1 MNATLTPLI
10 AQMRFYPQL
19 IKKTVPIALAVMLS
33 LVATQTVFSQPLNLP
48 QEKTIG
54 ELELV
59 HPFEKMMPTG
69 ITLSQSQRQ
78 FVNFPRWG
86 DDVPFTVAE
95 IRDGELV
102 PYPNLA
108 INQATPE
115 KPADSFLSVQSVVV
129 DPKNRLWVLDTGRI
143 EFSPSKFG
151 GPKLVGIDL
160 NRNEIFQKILL
171 PRDVALETTYLNDVR
186 FNLQRGEAGMAFITD
201 SSSSGSNGIIVVD
214 LATGESWR
222 RLHNHAS
229 TKPEKKFLPIVEGQP
244 LLNRPATGDPNPFA
258 VGADGIAMG
267 GEGKRLYYCPLSS
280 RTLYSVSIDAL
291 VNRNLSDEAVAD
303 TVINHG
309 GKGASDGLESDD
321 QNRIYIT
328 DYENNAIHRRSSD
341 GQINTLVHDPR
352 ILWPDTLALSN
363 DGYLY
368 FTANQLHRQPNFH
381 QGKDLREKPYSL
393 FRIPVDAQPVQL
405 R

>member
-10 AQMRFYPQL
+10 SQMRFYPQL
-19 IKKTVPIALAVMLS
+19 IKKTVPLILTVIIS

-54 ELELV
+54 DLELV
-59 HPFEKMMPTG
+59 HSFEEMMPTG
-69 ITLSQSQRQ
+69 ITVSQSQRQ

-86 DDVPFTVAE
+86 DEVPFTVAE
-95 IRDGELV
+95 IRHGELV

-108 INQATPE
+108 INQVTPE

-129 DPKNRLWVLDTGRI
+129 DPQNRLWVLDTGRI
-143 EFSPSKFG
+143 QFGPRQFG

-160 NRNEIFQKILL
+160 NRNEIFQKILF
-171 PRDVALETTYLNDVR
+171 PKDVALETTYLNDVR
-186 FNLQRGEAGMAFITD
+186 FDLQRGEAGMAFITD
-201 SSSSGSNGIIVVD
+201 SSSTGPNGIIVVD

-222 RLHNHAS
+222 RLPDHAS
-229 TKPEKKFLPIVEGQP
+229 TKPEKDFLPIVEGQP
-244 LLNRPATGDPNPFA
+244 LLNRPAKGDSSPLTI
-258 VGADGIAMG
+258 GADGIAMG
-267 GEGKRLYYCPLSS
+267 AEGKRLYYCALSS
-280 RTLYSVSIDAL
+280 RTLYSVSVEAL
-291 VNRNLSDEAVAD
+291 VNRNLSNEAVAE

-309 GKGASDGLESDD
+309 SKGASDGLESDD

-328 DYENNAIHRRSSD
+328 DYENNAIHRRSPNGTID
-341 GQINTLVHDPR
+341 TLVHDPR
-352 ILWPDTLALSN
+352 ILWPDTLALSK
-363 DGYLY
+363 DAHLY

-381 QGKDLREKPYSL
+381 EGKDLREKPYSL
-393 FRIPVDAQPVQL
+393 FRIQVDAQPVQL